1 MGAETGYLDIEDKF
15 MAGSLKIPIRID
27 NEKQWPK

>member
-15 MAGSLKIPIRID
+15 MAGSLVVPIRID
-27 NEKQWPK
+27 KAVA